1 MAESLAVEDYV
12 ILGIVLAVSSV
23 IGIYFRFSGG
33 RQKTMDEFLMAGK
46 SMAILPVAFSI
57 MATFMS
63 AIDIIGVPAEIY
75 MYGMQMT
82 TWLLGLPF
90 GSLFASY
97 ACLPTYFDLD
107 VSTSYEY
114 LEVRFGKTTRL
125 LAAFSFI
132 VRTVLFTAVVL
143 YTPSLALNAVTG
155 ISTWTSIL
163 SLSAVCVFYCS
174 LGGLKA
180 VLWTDVFQA
189 ILMYVAAISI
199 VVKGAL
205 ILGFGEV
212 INISERGGRLVFFNL
227 SPSVTE
233 RYTLW
238 NDLIA
243 GAHFGF
249 EAYGTNQ
256 CQIQR
261 LLSVGNL
268 KKAQW
273 AIIWSLVLIA
283 VFKVFC
289 YFLGMVLYAI
299 FYNCDPMQNPD
310 VLLSSPD
317 QMVPYIVLKLL
328 SGLLFLPGL
337 CIAGLFSGALS
348 TVSSSLNSM
357 TSVTMEDF
365 IRPHFRCKSFTDTCM
380 NVTAKLLAI
389 VFGGL
394 SLLMIISVS
403 HFRGVLEAACVL
415 TAIPVGPIVGVYI
428 LAMFTTRANEPGT
441 LLGFVIGTIINAW
454 IAIGSYLA
462 EIYIEPLSRSTAG
475 CSDLKNGT
483 IFSEPIYSHVYN
495 ESFFLSLNAANVTDL
510 SNEDRGYV
518 FPLFEV
524 SFMWFP
530 IIGTMISVIVGY
542 LSSLII
548 SVWSEFPHVS
558 PKCISPLVRNFY
570 FTKKELETS
579 EMMATS
585 AKKDKNA
592 LSRTES
598 NGYTEVTR
606 F

>member
-1 MAESLAVEDYV
+1 MAQSLAVQDYAIIFV
-12 ILGIVLAVSSV
+12 VLAVSSV

-33 RQKTMDEFLMAGK
+33 RQKTMEEFLMASK
-46 SMAILPVAFSI
+46 TMAVLPVAFSI

-82 TWLLGLPF
+82 TWLLGLPI

-97 ACLPTYFDLD
+97 ACLPIYFDLD

-125 LAAFSFI
+125 IAAFSFI

-143 YTPSLALNAVTG
+143 YTPAIALNAVTG

-163 SLSAVCVFYCS
+163 TLSAVCIFYCS

-189 ILMYVAAISI
+189 LLMYIAAISI
-199 VVKGAL
+199 VVKGTL
-205 ILGFGEV
+205 ILGFWEV
-212 INISERGGRLVFFNL
+212 VDVSEKGGRLEFFNL
-227 SPSVTE
+227 SPSLTE

-256 CQIQR
+256 AQIQR
-261 LLSVGNL
+261 LLSVGTL

-273 AIIWSLVLIA
+273 AIAWSLVLIA
-283 VFKVFC
+283 IFKVFC
-289 YFLGMVLYAI
+289 YFLGMVLYAL
-299 FYNCDPMQNPD
+299 FYDCDPMQNPG
-310 VLLSSPD
+310 VLLNSPD
-317 QMVPYIVLKLL
+317 QMIPYIILKLL

-337 CIAGLFSGALS
+337 CISGMFSGALS

-365 IRPHFRCKSFTDTCM
+365 IRPHCRGNSSSDTCM
-380 NVTAKLLAI
+380 NMVAKFLAI
-389 VFGGL
+389 AFGGL
-394 SLLMIISVS
+394 SLLMIITVS
-403 HFRGVLEAACVL
+403 NFRGVLEAACVL

-428 LAMFTTRANEPGT
+428 LAMFTTKANEPGT
-441 LLGFVIGTIINAW
+441 LLGFVVGTIANAW

-462 EIYIEPLSRSTAG
+462 EIYIEPLPRSTAG
-475 CSDLKNGT
+475 CLDRKNET
-483 IFSEPIYSHVYN
+483 LFIDNLYSYAHN
-495 ESFFLSLNAANVTDL
+495 ESSLIGLDVRNITQY
-510 SNEDRGYV
+510 SNSEQGDV

-524 SFMWFP
+524 SFMWFS
-530 IIGTMISVIVGY
+530 IIGTIISVIIGY

-548 SVWSEFPHVS
+548 RLWNDFPDVS
-558 PKCISPLVRNFY
+558 PRCISPLVRSCY
-570 FTKKELETS
+570 YTKKQLEMTMMMETNVKNDKTPAQFGSNVPS
-579 EMMATS
+579 EM
-585 AKKDKNA
+585 
-592 LSRTES
+592 
-598 NGYTEVTR
+598 TR